1 MCDGLAALAAG
12 MVLTISAL
20 ASSAHQL
27 RELVDDVVADDAG
40 GVRPCSKACSYFR
53 VHICTPLSCPC
64 SLPQLE
70 QLLHSADAFLL
81 LEHVSPRQPYLPM
94 YPLIGVGA

>member
-1 MCDGLAALAAG
+1 MNACALCQWPCATVQWHRQTNFISTVSAAGCQSMALRLRACCVYAALAAG

-40 GVRPCSKACSYFR
+40 GVRPCPSSQA
-53 VHICTPLSCPC
+53 L
-64 SLPQLE
+64 
-70 QLLHSADAFLL
+70 
-81 LEHVSPRQPYLPM
+81 
-94 YPLIGVGA
+94 

>member
-1 MCDGLAALAAG
+1 MPCYFYIYYMLFAALAAG

-40 GVRPCSKACSYFR
+40 GVRPCREA
-53 VHICTPLSCPC
+53 L
-64 SLPQLE
+64 
-70 QLLHSADAFLL
+70 
-81 LEHVSPRQPYLPM
+81 
-94 YPLIGVGA
+94 

>member
-1 MCDGLAALAAG
+1 VSNSPACSGRARVCLITHSVRLCSSMDSSQACRLTSIVMHPGTCLYMLSAALAAG

-40 GVRPCSKACSYFR
+40 GVRPCSEA
-53 VHICTPLSCPC
+53 L
-64 SLPQLE
+64 
-70 QLLHSADAFLL
+70 
-81 LEHVSPRQPYLPM
+81 
-94 YPLIGVGA
+94 